1 MISEYRNAITFSV
14 MEREKNGKFKIVEQI
29 GAKNDHN
36 GKICDEEL
44 RFGTVVKEAMKRK
57 TGYRVEYYQS

>member
-14 MEREKNGKFKIVEQI
+14 MERGKNGKFKIVEQI

-36 GKICDEEL
+36 GKTYNEEL
-44 RFGTVVKEAMKRK
+44 RFGTVKKEAIKRK